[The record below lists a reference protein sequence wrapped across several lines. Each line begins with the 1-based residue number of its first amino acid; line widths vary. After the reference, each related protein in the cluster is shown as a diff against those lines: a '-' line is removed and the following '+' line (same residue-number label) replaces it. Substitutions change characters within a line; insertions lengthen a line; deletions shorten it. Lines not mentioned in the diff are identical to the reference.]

1 MRLPIDRGNIRRAAA
16 MWLLL
21 LASSILLAACRQKL
35 PIDEGTLVIAL
46 SGAPSA
52 LDPRIATD
60 AYSEQLLQ
68 MTHAGLLRRDAA
80 GKLEPDLASS
90 FEATTPTDI
99 LFRLRPGLRF
109 HDGREITSA
118 DVRYTFEWIGDPANR
133 SPHKALFEKLAAI
146 ETPDRHVVRFRL
158 KAPFAPFLS
167 ELTRGIVPAGTPA
180 RGYAPPIG
188 AGPFAVAD
196 FEPGDS
202 VTLVPFLGYH
212 DGPPALSRVVV
223 KFIPDS
229 TLRFLELKMG
239 SVNFVLNG
247 IDPEMLPEAAKNPN
261 LVVEE
266 AAGSN
271 ASYLGFNL
279 EDRTLSDPR
288 VRRAIA
294 MAVDRE
300 TIVRTLWRGKA
311 DLADSILAPAFWA
324 HAEGLEQLPFDPR
337 GAGRLLDEAG
347 YRDPDGDG
355 PATRFTLT
363 YKTSQDALRLRIATA
378 MQEQLRK
385 IGIGLDVRSYEWGT
399 FFGDI
404 KKGNFQLYS
413 LTWVGL
419 RDPDIY
425 HLAFHSKRMPPDGAN
440 RNRYRNAEVDRLT
453 EEGQRET
460 DPLKRKP
467 AYDRVQRIL
476 ARDLPVFPLWI
487 NRNVL
492 VRDRRVTGFTITP
505 DEDYS
510 HVRSVSIA
518 KSSAGGSR

>member
-1 MRLPIDRGNIRRAAA
+1 

-21 LASSILLAACRQKL
+21 LASSLALAACRQKL
-35 PIDEGTLVIAL
+35 PIDEGTVVIAL

-90 FEATTPTDI
+90 FETRTPTDI

-133 SPHKALFEKLAAI
+133 SPHRAIFGKIAAI
-146 ETPDRHVVRFRL
+146 ETPDRHAVRFRL
-158 KAPFAPFLS
+158 KEPFAPFLS

-202 VTLVPFLGYH
+202 VTLVPFRGYH
-212 DGPPALSRVVV
+212 DGPPALSHVVV

-294 MAVDRE
+294 MAVDRG

-324 HAEGLEQLPFDPR
+324 HAEGLPPVPFDPR

-355 PATRFTLT
+355 PAMRFTLT

-378 MQEQLRK
+378 IQEQLRK
-385 IGIGLDVRSYEWGT
+385 VGIGLDVRSYEWGT

-404 KKGNFQLYS
+404 KKGNFQLYG

-425 HLAFHSKRMPPDGAN
+425 HLAFNSKRMPPDGAN
-440 RNRYRNAEVDRLT
+440 RNRYRNAEVDGLT
-453 EEGQRET
+453 EAGQRET
-460 DPLKRKP
+460 DPRKRK
-467 AYDRVQRIL
+467 AIYDRVQRIL

-492 VRDRRVTGFTITP
+492 VRDRRVAGFRITP

-510 HVRSVSIA
+510 HVRNVSIA
-518 KSSAGGSR
+518 RPVPEAAR

>member
-1 MRLPIDRGNIRRAAA
+1 MRPSNDPRNTRLAPAAV
-16 MWLLL
+16 LLL
-21 LASSILLAACRQKL
+21 LAASIAFAGCRQKL
-35 PIDEGTLVIAL
+35 PIEEGTLVVAL

-68 MTHAGLLRRDAA
+68 MTHAGLLRRDA
-80 GKLEPDLASS
+80 GGGLEPDLAAS
-90 FEATTPTDI
+90 FVARTPTEI
-99 LFRLRPGLRF
+99 VFRLRPGLRF
-109 HDGREITSA
+109 HDGRALTAS
-118 DVRYTFEWIGDPANR
+118 DVRYTFEWIRDPANR
-133 SPHKALFEKLAAI
+133 SPHRSAFGPLESI
-146 ETPDRHVVRFRL
+146 ETPGPLVVLFRL
-158 KAPFAPFLS
+158 KEPFAPFLT
-167 ELTRGIVPAGTPA
+167 EMTRGIVPAGTAA

-188 AGPFAVAD
+188 AGPFMVAD
-196 FEPGDS
+196 VEPGDS
-202 VTLVPFLGYH
+202 VTLDPFLGYH
-212 DGPPALSRVVV
+212 GGAPALSRVVV

-279 EDRTLSDPR
+279 SDPVLSDPR

-294 MAVDRE
+294 MALDRE
-300 TIVRTLWRGKA
+300 TIVRTLWKGKA

-324 HAEGLEQLPFDPR
+324 HAGGLEPVPFDPAAAR
-337 GAGRLLDEAG
+337 RLLDEAG
-347 YRDPDGDG
+347 FRDPDGDG
-355 PATRFTLT
+355 PATRFALT
-363 YKTSQDALRLRIATA
+363 YKTSQNALRLRIATA

-385 IGIGLDVRSYEWGT
+385 VGIALDVRSYEWGT

-404 KKGNFQLYS
+404 GKGNFQLYS

-425 HLAFHSKRMPPDGAN
+425 HLAFHSGRMPPDGAN
-440 RNRYRNAEVDRLT
+440 RNRYRNAEVDRLADA
-453 EEGQRET
+453 GRRET
-460 DPLKRKP
+460 EPRARK
-467 AYDRVQRIL
+467 AIYDRIQRIL

-487 NRNVL
+487 NRNIL
-492 VRDRRVTGFTITP
+492 VRDRRVSGFAITP

-510 HVRSVSIA
+510 QLRNVSIRN
-518 KSSAGGSR
+518 SLPGSAR